1 MSPISPIESE
11 SVFPSDNRDNLCDS
25 MDEMSPD
32 ENGPQSS
39 SDSQSDDGEEV
50 WDESDESC
58 PEECPE
64 LPTASQDSEEEDAI
78 IQWLL
83 IFLLRLQAKHYIPD
97 AAVQCLVKF
106 LYIFL
111 RIIGRYSTTIANIAS
126 KFTISL

>member
-1 MSPISPIESE
+1 MHTQGCDSEFGGPMSPISPIESE
-11 SVFPSDNRDNLCDS
+11 SVFPSDNRDNLCDN

-83 IFLLRLQAKHYIPD
+83 IFLLRLQAKTLHPRCCCTMFSKVSFCVY
-97 AAVQCLVKF
+97 LVDIQ
-106 LYIFL
+106 LP
-111 RIIGRYSTTIANIAS
+111 
-126 KFTISL
+126 